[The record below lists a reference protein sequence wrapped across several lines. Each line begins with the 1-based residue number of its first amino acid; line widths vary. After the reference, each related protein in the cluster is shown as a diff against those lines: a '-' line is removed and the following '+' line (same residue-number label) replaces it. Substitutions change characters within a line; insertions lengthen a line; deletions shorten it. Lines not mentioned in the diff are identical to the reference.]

1 MPKMRKHDCE
11 IYRRWI
17 LGLAIAFK
25 YRIKPLDISV
35 FLKKNRE
42 VNVPKPRFYFFFA
55 GAFFS
60 SFFGSG
66 FLATNI
72 TSGFYICQ

>member
-1 MPKMRKHDCE
+1 MRKKE
-11 IYRRWI
+11 
-17 LGLAIAFK
+17 
-25 YRIKPLDISV
+25 
-35 FLKKNRE
+35 KNRE
-42 VNVPKPRFYFFFA
+42 VNVPIPRVYFFFA

-72 TSGFYICQ
+72 TSGFYICQYLYLKFGVYLAFVGCKLEFWPQILN

>member
-1 MPKMRKHDCE
+1 MNKKE
-11 IYRRWI
+11 
-17 LGLAIAFK
+17 
-25 YRIKPLDISV
+25 
-35 FLKKNRE
+35 KNRE
-42 VNVPKPRFYFFFA
+42 VNVLMPRVYFFFA